1 MFRKKPE
8 APPTVPVPTASA
20 TALDRI
26 TSVLSAGINWKGD
39 LGGSGG
45 VRIEGT
51 FEGDIAMQ
59 GLLVV
64 GETGRVTCQTMR
76 ANTVI
81 VAGAVKGDIT
91 AERLEIRS
99 TGKVWG
105 NVVTGS
111 FSTEEGAF
119 LRGQITMEDKVD
131 IGVIPEEEK
140 APEEKAP
147 EEKAPEEKAPEEKTS
162 EEKAPEETPAEKSW
176 ITIQSDTG
184 AETQEVNKQITK
196 S

>member
-1 MFRKKPE
+1 MFRKKGD
-8 APPTVPVPTASA
+8 ANPTVPAPVPTTPS
-20 TALDRI
+20 LDRI
-26 TSVLSAGINWKGD
+26 TSVLSAGINWKGN

-51 FEGDIAMQ
+51 FEGDIAMR

-64 GETGRVTCQTMR
+64 GETGRVTCQTLR
-76 ANTVI
+76 SNTVI

-105 NVVTGS
+105 NVTTVT

-131 IGVIPEEEK
+131 IGIGTTVEP
-140 APEEKAP
+140 
-147 EEKAPEEKAPEEKTS
+147 
-162 EEKAPEETPAEKSW
+162 TPVELPADK
-176 ITIQSDTG
+176 
-184 AETQEVNKQITK
+184 V
-196 S
+196 

>member
-1 MFRKKPE
+1 MFRKRSE
-8 APPTVPVPTASA
+8 ASNSVPASSPPPDVV
-20 TALDRI
+20 DRI
-26 TSVLSAGINWKGD
+26 TSVLSAGLNWNGN
-39 LGGSGG
+39 LGGNGG

-51 FEGDIAMQ
+51 FEGDIAMR

-64 GETGRVTCQTMR
+64 GETGRVTCQSMQ

-105 NVVTGS
+105 NVVTET

-119 LRGQITMEDKVD
+119 LRGQITMEDKVE
-131 IGVIPEEEK
+131 IEPGSLEENISQSQPE
-140 APEEKAP
+140 
-147 EEKAPEEKAPEEKTS
+147 
-162 EEKAPEETPAEKSW
+162 
-176 ITIQSDTG
+176 
-184 AETQEVNKQITK
+184 
-196 S
+196 

>member
-1 MFRKKPE
+1 MFRKKGEPN
-8 APPTVPVPTASA
+8 PTVPIPIPSTG
-20 TALDRI
+20 ALDRI
-26 TSVLSAGINWKGD
+26 TSVLSAGINWKGN

-51 FEGDIAMQ
+51 FEGDIAMR

-64 GETGRVTCQTMR
+64 GETGRVTCQTLR

-105 NVVTGS
+105 NVVTVT

-119 LRGQITMEDKVD
+119 LRGQITMEEKVE
-131 IGVIPEEEK
+131 IGP
-140 APEEKAP
+140 A
-147 EEKAPEEKAPEEKTS
+147 TS
-162 EEKAPEETPAEKSW
+162 AEGLQESVPTET
-176 ITIQSDTG
+176 T
-184 AETQEVNKQITK
+184 
-196 S
+196 

>member
-1 MFRKKPE
+1 MFRKKLE
-8 APPTVPVPTASA
+8 APPTVPVSTPSSA
-20 TALDRI
+20 TTDRI
-26 TSVLSAGINWKGD
+26 TSVLSAGINWSGD

-51 FEGDIAMQ
+51 FEGNIAMR

-64 GETGRVTCQTMR
+64 GETGRVTCQSLR
-76 ANTVI
+76 ADTVI

-105 NVVTGS
+105 NVVTVT

-131 IGVIPEEEK
+131 IGIGPAAEK
-140 APEEKAP
+140 P
-147 EEKAPEEKAPEEKTS
+147 
-162 EEKAPEETPAEKSW
+162 PEETLAEKNW
-176 ITIQSDTG
+176 LTLQSDTG
-184 AETQEVNKQITK
+184 DKAKEA
-196 S
+196 

>member
-1 MFRKKPE
+1 MFRKRTDPN
-8 APPTVPVPTASA
+8 PTVPAPQPSVA
-20 TALDRI
+20 ALDRI
-26 TSVLSAGINWKGD
+26 TSVLSAGINLTGN

-51 FEGDIAMQ
+51 FEGDIAMR

-64 GETGRVTCQTMR
+64 GETGRVTSKTLR
-76 ANTVI
+76 ANTI
-81 VAGAVKGDIT
+81 IIAGTVKGDIT

-105 NVVTGS
+105 NVVTVT

-131 IGVIPEEEK
+131 IGPFSSPESAGESL
-140 APEEKAP
+140 PP
-147 EEKAPEEKAPEEKTS
+147 
-162 EEKAPEETPAEKSW
+162 ETP
-176 ITIQSDTG
+176 QTG
-184 AETQEVNKQITK
+184 NSE
-196 S
+196 

>member
-1 MFRKKPE
+1 MFRKKIE
-8 APPTVPVPTASA
+8 APPTVPVSTSSA
-20 TALDRI
+20 AVLDRI
-26 TSVLSAGINWKGD
+26 TSVLSAGINWKGN

-51 FEGDIAMQ
+51 FEGDIAIQ

-64 GETGRVTCQTMR
+64 GETGRVTCQTLR

-105 NVVTGS
+105 NVVTMS

-119 LRGQITMEDKVD
+119 LRGQITMEEKVD
-131 IGVIPEEEK
+131 IVTGIMEEK
-140 APEEKAP
+140 AADEKPPEEKPPQEKGA
-147 EEKAPEEKAPEEKTS
+147 EEK
-162 EEKAPEETPAEKSW
+162 PAEKSW
-176 ITIQSDTG
+176 VSLQSDFRDE
-184 AETQEVNKQITK
+184 AEEASTQATR

>member
-1 MFRKKPE
+1 MFRKKSE
-8 APPTVPVPTASA
+8 APPTVPVSVPSTA
-20 TALDRI
+20 TLDRI
-26 TSVLSAGINWKGD
+26 TSVLSSGINWKGD

-51 FEGDIAMQ
+51 FEGDIAMR

-64 GETGRVTCQTMR
+64 GETGRVTCRTLR

-81 VAGAVKGDIT
+81 IAGAVKGDIT

-105 NVVTGS
+105 TVVTVS

-119 LRGQITMEDKVD
+119 LRGQITMEEKVD
-131 IGVIPEEEK
+131 IGIGPTVEEAAEEK
-140 APEEKAP
+140 PPEEKPP
-147 EEKAPEEKAPEEKTS
+147 EEKPVES
-162 EEKAPEETPAEKSW
+162 SW
-176 ITIQSDTG
+176 VTLQSDTG
-184 AETQEVNKQITK
+184 DEAKEA
-196 S
+196 

>member
-1 MFRKKPE
+1 MFRKKIE
-8 APPTVPVPTASA
+8 APPTVPVSAAS
-20 TALDRI
+20 TPVMDRI
-26 TSVLSAGINWKGD
+26 TSVLSSGINWKGN

-51 FEGDIAMQ
+51 FEGEIAIR

-64 GETGRVTCQTMR
+64 GETGRVTCQALR

-81 VAGAVKGDIT
+81 IAGAVKGDIT

-105 NVVTGS
+105 NVVTVS
-111 FSTEEGAF
+111 FSTEDGAF

-131 IGVIPEEEK
+131 IGVIVEVETNPED
-140 APEEKAP
+140 
-147 EEKAPEEKAPEEKTS
+147 
-162 EEKAPEETPAEKSW
+162 AEGDKVH
-176 ITIQSDTG
+176 TTG
-184 AETQEVNKQITK
+184 
-196 S
+196 

>member
-1 MFRKKPE
+1 MFPKKVDPN
-8 APPTVPVPTASA
+8 PTVPVPVPPTA
-20 TALDRI
+20 ALDRI
-26 TSVLSAGINWKGD
+26 TSVLSAGINWTGN

-51 FEGDIAMQ
+51 FEGDIAMR

-64 GETGRVTCQTMR
+64 GETGRVTCQSLR

-99 TGKVWG
+99 TGEVWG
-105 NVVTGS
+105 EVVTAS

-119 LRGQITMEDKVD
+119 LRRQITRE
-131 IGVIPEEEK
+131 G
-140 APEEKAP
+140 
-147 EEKAPEEKAPEEKTS
+147 
-162 EEKAPEETPAEKSW
+162 
-176 ITIQSDTG
+176 
-184 AETQEVNKQITK
+184 
-196 S
+196 

>member
-1 MFRKKPE
+1 MFRKKLE
-8 APPTVPVPTASA
+8 APPTVPAPAPAAGAS
-20 TALDRI
+20 DRI
-26 TSVLSAGINWKGD
+26 SSVLSAGINWKGN

-51 FEGDIAMQ
+51 FEGDISMR
-59 GLLVV
+59 GMLVV
-64 GETGRVTCQTMR
+64 GETGRVTCQTLR

-105 NVVTGS
+105 NVVTVS

-131 IGVIPEEEK
+131 ISAGTAEPPAAEEASPE
-140 APEEKAP
+140 
-147 EEKAPEEKAPEEKTS
+147 
-162 EEKAPEETPAEKSW
+162 
-176 ITIQSDTG
+176 QS
-184 AETQEVNKQITK
+184 
-196 S
+196 

>member
-1 MFRKKPE
+1 MFRKRTDPN
-8 APPTVPVPTASA
+8 PTVPAPQPPAA
-20 TALDRI
+20 ALDRI
-26 TSVLSAGINWKGD
+26 TSVLSAGINWTGN

-51 FEGDIAMQ
+51 FEGDIAMR

-64 GETGRVTCQTMR
+64 GETGRVTSNTLR

-81 VAGAVKGDIT
+81 IPGTVKGDIT

-105 NVVTGS
+105 NVVTVS

-131 IGVIPEEEK
+131 IGPVP
-140 APEEKAP
+140 APESTAEAVPP
-147 EEKAPEEKAPEEKTS
+147 ETA
-162 EEKAPEETPAEKSW
+162 
-176 ITIQSDTG
+176 
-184 AETQEVNKQITK
+184 
-196 S
+196 

>member
-1 MFRKKPE
+1 MFRKKIE
-8 APPTVPVPTASA
+8 APPTVPVSTSSA
-20 TALDRI
+20 AVLDRI
-26 TSVLSAGINWKGD
+26 TSVLSTGINWKGN

-51 FEGDIAMQ
+51 FEGDIAIRC
-59 GLLVV
+59 LLVV
-64 GETGRVTCQTMR
+64 CETGRVTCQTLR

-105 NVVTGS
+105 NVVTMS

-119 LRGQITMEDKVD
+119 LRGQITMEEKVE
-131 IGVIPEEEK
+131 IGAGNVEEKAEEEK
-140 APEEKAP
+140 PTEKKAVEDKPLVEKAV
-147 EEKAPEEKAPEEKTS
+147 EEM
-162 EEKAPEETPAEKSW
+162 PAEKSW
-176 ITIQSDTG
+176 VSLQSDLGEEADEASTE
-184 AETQEVNKQITK
+184 AKET
-196 S
+196 

>member
-1 MFRKKPE
+1 MFRKK
-8 APPTVPVPTASA
+8 ADANPTVPAPTPTTA
-20 TALDRI
+20 ALDRI
-26 TSVLSAGINWKGD
+26 TSVLSAGINWKGN

-51 FEGDIAMQ
+51 FEGDIAMR

-64 GETGRVTCQTMR
+64 GETGRVTCQTLL

-105 NVVTGS
+105 NVVTVT

-119 LRGQITMEDKVD
+119 LRGQITMEDKVE
-131 IGVIPEEEK
+131 IVPEMPVEVVSES
-140 APEEKAP
+140 APQ
-147 EEKAPEEKAPEEKTS
+147 
-162 EEKAPEETPAEKSW
+162 ET
-176 ITIQSDTG
+176 T
-184 AETQEVNKQITK
+184 
-196 S
+196 

>member
-1 MFRKKPE
+1 MFRKKTN
-8 APPTVPVPTASA
+8 ANPTVPAPTPS
-20 TALDRI
+20 TPALDRI
-26 TSVLSAGINWKGD
+26 TSVLSAGINWKGN

-51 FEGDIAMQ
+51 FEGDIAMK

-64 GETGRVTCQTMR
+64 GETGRVTCQSLQ

-81 VAGAVKGDIT
+81 VAGTVKGDIT

-105 NVVTGS
+105 NVVTMT

-119 LRGQITMEDKVD
+119 LRGQITMEDKVE
-131 IGVIPEEEK
+131 IVPGIPVEVV
-140 APEEKAP
+140 PEN
-147 EEKAPEEKAPEEKTS
+147 S
-162 EEKAPEETPAEKSW
+162 SQETP
-176 ITIQSDTG
+176 
-184 AETQEVNKQITK
+184 
-196 S
+196 